1 MGRSV
6 IGPELT
12 EGVEEPH
19 GCPKTHLRV
28 HDAATSQLQARKR
41 TLLALDSLMGNR
53 RVMFE
58 CHKQRGLMHSL
69 GCSGAEGPHNII
81 LPLSAQNLNR
91 NGGGGDK
98 RVSPANDSV
107 AAAHVIC
114 DPAAKKSRVFVD
126 FYCNILF
133 R

>member
-12 EGVEEPH
+12 EGVEDHMFAQKRILEYMMLQ
-19 GCPKTHLRV
+19 LRSRKY
-28 HDAATSQLQARKR
+28 ASARSLR
-41 TLLALDSLMGNR
+41 LTISLMGNR

-81 LPLSAQNLNR
+81 FAPLRAKLESKW
-91 NGGGGDK
+91 GGG
-98 RVSPANDSV
+98 RQ
-107 AAAHVIC
+107 AASLA
-114 DPAAKKSRVFVD
+114 RQ
-126 FYCNILF
+126 
-133 R
+133 

>member
-19 GCPKTHLRV
+19 VCRKPHLRV
-28 HDAATSQLQARKR
+28 HDAASSQLQVRKH
-41 TLLALDSLMGNR
+41 TFLALDSLMGNR

-81 LPLSAQNLNR
+81 FAPLRAKLESNS
-91 NGGGGDK
+91 GGGDK
-98 RVSPANDSV
+98 RRVSPANDSV
-107 AAAHVIC
+107 TAAHVIC
-114 DPAAKKSRVFVD
+114 DPAAKQ
-126 FYCNILF
+126 I
-133 R
+133 